1 METLIISIL
10 NQFGYLGIALL
21 IAIENVFP
29 PIPSEVILTF
39 GGFLTTTTDLTLVGV
54 ILAATLGAIIGAFFL
69 YWIGSLL
76 TTERLTTFLQNR
88 WVRRLSFQTDD
99 IHKTI
104 AWFDQYENKA
114 VFFGRFIPVIRS
126 LISIPA
132 GIARM
137 NRALFLLYTTLGSLI
152 WNTVLAGLGAGLG
165 ESWQIIATSIS
176 ISSRI
181 ILIILI
187 LIFAVGLFILWKKR
201 QIKKV

>member
-1 METLIISIL
+1 
-10 NQFGYLGIALL
+10 
-21 IAIENVFP
+21 
-29 PIPSEVILTF
+29 
-39 GGFLTTTTDLTLVGV
+39 
-54 ILAATLGAIIGAFFL
+54 
-69 YWIGSLL
+69 
-76 TTERLTTFLQNR
+76 
-88 WVRRLSFQTDD
+88 
-99 IHKTI
+99 
-104 AWFDQYENKA
+104 
-114 VFFGRFIPVIRS
+114 GRFIPVIRS

>member
-137 NRALFLLYTTLGSLI
+137 NRALFVLYTTLGSLI